1 MTEEWIKKI
10 RYVYTKDY
18 HSPIKKNEIM
28 PSAAA
33 WIQLEIIIQSE
44 ASQREKEKY
53 HVLSLTCGI
62 RQKIHVDIF
71 TKQKQTHR
79 LRE

>member
-1 MTEEWIKKI
+1 MSIGRGMDKEDVEYCSVIE
-10 RYVYTKDY
+10 
-18 HSPIKKNEIM
+18 KNDIM
-28 PSAAA
+28 PFAAT
-33 WIQLEIIIQSE
+33 WMGLEIIIQSE